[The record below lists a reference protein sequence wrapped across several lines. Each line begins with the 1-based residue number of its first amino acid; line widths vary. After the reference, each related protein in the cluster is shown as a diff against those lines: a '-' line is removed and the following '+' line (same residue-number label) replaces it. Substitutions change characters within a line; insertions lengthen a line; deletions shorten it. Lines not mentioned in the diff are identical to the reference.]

1 VRGSTTAPD
10 PAHEGIQRGPRSR
23 AVTVLLP
30 VLGLI
35 VVALCGLLLFGLAT
49 AKVGVLAVVIGVLA
63 ALVPVGFVVAAFL
76 WVDRWEPEPARLL
89 LLAFV
94 WGAFIA
100 TVTAL
105 LINSTAEAV
114 GDMLLGSGNGNKISA
129 LVSAPLVEEAAK
141 AAFVL
146 IVFWRRSQEFDGVV
160 DGIVYAGFSAAGFA
174 FTENIYYFGRAFAEA
189 GFGNGTSSGVL
200 AAFVLRGVLSP
211 FTHPLFAALTG
222 IGIGFAASTANRQ
235 LRWLAP
241 LGGYMAAVCLHA
253 LWNGAAVLGGA
264 KTFLNIYFLIMAP
277 MFIGLVSLVVMQR
290 RREQQIVAAALPQM
304 TTARWIAPSEIGLL
318 ASLAGRREWRRRA
331 RKQSGRRAAK
341 AVGRYQASV
350 TELAF
355 LLRGTV
361 HTDDAKRRQAELL
374 TVLRNSRAEAV
385 RLAEGAS

>member
-1 VRGSTTAPD
+1 
-10 PAHEGIQRGPRSR
+10 
-23 AVTVLLP
+23 VLLP

-94 WGAFIA
+94 WGALIA

-114 GDMLLGSGNGNKISA
+114 GDLLLGTGNGNKISA
-129 LVSAPLVEEAAK
+129 LVSAPLVEEGAK

-146 IVFWRRSQEFDGVV
+146 IMLWRRSEEFDGIV

-189 GFGNGTSSGVL
+189 GFGNGTSPGVL

-211 FTHPLFAALTG
+211 FTHPLFAVLTG
-222 IGIGFAASTANRQ
+222 IGIGFAARTANRQ

-241 LGGYMAAVCLHA
+241 LGGYLAAVFLHA
-253 LWNGAAVLGGA
+253 LWNAAAVLGGA
-264 KTFLNIYFLIMAP
+264 KTFLNVYFLIMAP
-277 MFIGLVSLVVMQR
+277 LFIGLFSLVVMQR
-290 RREQQIVAAALPQM
+290 RREQRIVAAALPQM
-304 TTARWIAPSEIGLL
+304 VAARWIAPSEVELL
-318 ASLAGRREWRRRA
+318 ASLSGRREWRRQA

-350 TELAF
+350 TGLAF
-355 LLRGTV
+355 LRRGTA
-361 HTDDAKRRQAELL
+361 HTDETKRRQAELL
-374 TVLRNSRAEAV
+374 TVLKNSRAEAV
-385 RLAEGAS
+385 MLAEGAS